1 MTRLHPEGRRR
12 LFPRG
17 IATASASRSAR
28 RAAVSLALALS
39 PAAALAA
46 APPGTEGIEQWL
58 ERSVALPD
66 GQQLR
71 VEVEIGQLHR
81 GLRLAPCER
90 AEPFIPSGARLW
102 GRVNIGLRCVAGAR
116 WTTFLPVRVS
126 AWGPALVARTPLA
139 AGRIPQPG
147 DFAVAEVDWAAHRSV
162 PLANQALLEGRE
174 LTRPLAAGQPLLTSH
189 LRMAP
194 AVRVGETVPVVV
206 QGSGFAI
213 RTEAVALGSAGE
225 GQRIRVRTGSGKVL
239 DGTIDGRSVRIRR

>member
-1 MTRLHPEGRRR
+1 MSIGCRLSGRGRSAIARTGRPNPCFFAPRAALRSSNLLPMTRLHPEGRRR

-90 AEPFIPSGARLW
+90 AEPFIPSGARL
-102 GRVNIGLRCVAGAR
+102 
-116 WTTFLPVRVS
+116 
-126 AWGPALVARTPLA
+126 
-139 AGRIPQPG
+139 
-147 DFAVAEVDWAAHRSV
+147 
-162 PLANQALLEGRE
+162 
-174 LTRPLAAGQPLLTSH
+174 
-189 LRMAP
+189 
-194 AVRVGETVPVVV
+194 
-206 QGSGFAI
+206 
-213 RTEAVALGSAGE
+213 
-225 GQRIRVRTGSGKVL
+225 
-239 DGTIDGRSVRIRR
+239 